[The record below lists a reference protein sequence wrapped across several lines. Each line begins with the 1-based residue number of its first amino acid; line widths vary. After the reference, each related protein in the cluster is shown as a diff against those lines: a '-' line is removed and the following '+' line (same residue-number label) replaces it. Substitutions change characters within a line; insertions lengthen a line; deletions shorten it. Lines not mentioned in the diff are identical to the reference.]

1 MRLLLDTHVLLWFLD
16 DDERLGVIARN
27 AITDEENEVFVST
40 ASIWEISIKQSLGK
54 IRTPKSLMEVVKAS
68 RIKVIPIEP
77 AHAMGVRDLPFH
89 HKDPFDRLLVIQA
102 KLGSMTL
109 VTQDRVLAAYS
120 VPILEA

>member
-1 MRLLLDTHVLLWFLD
+1 MRLLLDTHVLLWVIT
-16 DDERLGVIARN
+16 DDERLGAIARN
-27 AITDEENEVFVST
+27 AIIDEENEVFVST

-54 IRTPKSLMEVVKAS
+54 IRTPENLMEVINSS
-68 RIKVIPIEP
+68 RFKIIPIEP
-77 AHAMGVRDLPFH
+77 AHAMGTRDLPFH